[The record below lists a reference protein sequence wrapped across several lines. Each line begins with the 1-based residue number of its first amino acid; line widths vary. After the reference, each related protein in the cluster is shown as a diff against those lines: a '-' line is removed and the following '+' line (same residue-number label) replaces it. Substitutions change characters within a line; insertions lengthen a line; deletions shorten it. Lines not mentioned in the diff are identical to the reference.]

1 MDRNVFLILQKD
13 TQSLLFL
20 LSSLKQFYIKKR
32 HQKALDNVNGS
43 IIAGNN
49 SLRIIDRELFEL
61 KTAC

>member
-1 MDRNVFLILQKD
+1 MDRNVFLVLEKD

-20 LSSLKQFYIKKR
+20 LTSLKQFYTEKS
-32 HQKALDNVNGS
+32 HYTALDYVNGS

-49 SLRIIDRELFEL
+49 SLKIIDRQLTEL